1 MTIRLVVQSE
11 EPEVEALL
19 TYLDS
24 RYNAEPF
31 QKIYLLERTLR
42 WLQVI
47 DPKPLNALGGISQL
61 SVEAHETALA
71 FSSHPHTPDQRPQ
84 HQPISQAVHRSSEPA
99 TSR

>member
-1 MTIRLVVQSE
+1 MAIRLLIEAE

-24 RYNAEPF
+24 RYDAEPS

-47 DPKPLNALGGISQL
+47 DPKPLNALGGKSHL
-61 SVEAHETALA
+61 SVEAGEIAQV
-71 FSSHPHTPDQRPQ
+71 SS
-84 HQPISQAVHRSSEPA
+84 
-99 TSR
+99 